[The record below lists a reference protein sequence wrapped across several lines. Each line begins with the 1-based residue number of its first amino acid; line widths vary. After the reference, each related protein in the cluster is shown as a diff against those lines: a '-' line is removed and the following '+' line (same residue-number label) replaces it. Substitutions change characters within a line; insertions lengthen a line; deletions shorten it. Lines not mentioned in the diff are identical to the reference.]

1 MRVCF
6 VSVTTWSPVEVTPSD
21 VEEETINSFNNSS
34 DTADDDD
41 GRLVQETPSD
51 SNVTTEQPP
60 QPTAGKTKRD
70 DGPAKAE
77 AADNPLPPS
86 PPLPE
91 PQRAG
96 PPYRV
101 AFTATVQ
108 HHVTA
113 FVTWPEPEAGAC
125 DSGGVTSAGP
135 AVVGYR
141 LRCGNTASPTSTP
154 VAMNVTSNVAAIDG
168 LTPSSEYW
176 YQLQYLFDDGS
187 HSPWTEKQLLE
198 T

>member
-1 MRVCF
+1 
-6 VSVTTWSPVEVTPSD
+6 VSTWSPVELTPSD
-21 VEEETINSFNNSS
+21 VEEETPSSVNSSVSNSS
-34 DTADDDD
+34 DTADDDAAS
-41 GRLVQETPSD
+41 LVQEMPSE
-51 SNVTTEQPP
+51 SNITTTEQPP

-70 DGPAKAE
+70 DGPANAK
-77 AADNPLPPS
+77 AADNPRPPS

-96 PPYRV
+96 PAYRV
-101 AFTATVQ
+101 AFAATVQ

-113 FVTWPEPEAGAC
+113 FVTWPQPEVGAC

-141 LRCGNTASPTSTP
+141 LRYGSTASSTLTP
-154 VAMNVTSNVAAIDG
+154 VEMTLTSNVAAIDG

-187 HSPWTEKQLLE
+187 HSPWTGKQLLE

>member
-1 MRVCF
+1 MS
-6 VSVTTWSPVEVTPSD
+6 VSTWSPVEVTPSNTA
-21 VEEETINSFNNSS
+21 EETIDNDNNNISNSN
-34 DTADDDD
+34 DTADDDA
-41 GRLVQETPSD
+41 GSLLQQMPSD
-51 SNVTTEQPP
+51 GNITTEQPP

-77 AADNPLPPS
+77 AADKSLPAS

-91 PQRAG
+91 PQRAA
-96 PPYRV
+96 PPYRTV
-101 AFTATVQ
+101 FTATVQ

-113 FVTWPEPEAGAC
+113 FVTWPEPEVGAC
-125 DSGGVTSAGP
+125 ASGGVRSAGT

-141 LRCGNTASPTSTP
+141 LRYDNTASPTSTP
-154 VAMNVTSNVAAIDG
+154 VEMNLTSNVAAMDG

-187 HSPWTEKQLLE
+187 HSPWTEKELLE